1 MKKAIVLTAG
11 LLAVLLSFG
20 QVAQDKAKM
29 ERERA
34 AIQKELSEIQ
44 SVYQK
49 VKGQKKETIGQLTLL
64 QRKMNLQGQYI
75 NNINKEIK
83 IITDDIYLSNLEI
96 NRLKK
101 QLDTLKTQY
110 ARSVVYAYKNR
121 SNYDYLNFIFSA
133 SSFNDA
139 LKRVT
144 YLRSYRTYRQQQVTN
159 ILQTQQL
166 IEDRKNQLLGKKTQ
180 KNSALS
186 NQTQQMKILEDQK
199 KEKDAVVSK
208 LQSQEKD
215 LAKQIATRKKR
226 DAQLKG
232 AIAAV
237 IRREIEIARKKAE
250 EEARRRREAEIAEAK
265 RLAEEKKRR
274 DAAAA
279 AAASAAKAGS
289 GTKTGTTTTPKPKA
303 EEPAEVVTKAPEPVK
318 SSGSYLTLNDKD
330 VKLANDFA
338 GSRGRLPWPVDNGN
352 VCIPYGTYTV
362 PGTKLTGDNP
372 GITLCTPSPGTT
384 VKAVFDGEV
393 SSVANMGDG
402 MTVIVRH
409 GKYFT
414 IYSNLG
420 SVSVSRGSTV
430 RTGQAIGRAGADDE
444 GGSGGKVDFLLMI
457 ETRNVNPEPWL
468 R

>member
-1 MKKAIVLTAG
+1 MKKAIVFTAS
-11 LLAVLLSFG
+11 LFAVLLSFG
-20 QVAQDKAKM
+20 QVAQDKAKLEK
-29 ERERA
+29 ERQA
-34 AIQKELSEIQ
+34 LQKELSEIQ
-44 SVYQK
+44 SVYNK
-49 VKGQKKETIGQLTLL
+49 VKGQKKQTIGQLTLL
-64 QRKMNLQGQYI
+64 QRKMNLQNQYI
-75 NNINKEIK
+75 NNINKEIR
-83 IITDDIYLSNLEI
+83 ILADDIYLSNLEI
-96 NRLKK
+96 TRLKR

-110 ARSVVYAYKNR
+110 SRSVVYAYKNR

-139 LKRVT
+139 LKRVG
-144 YLRSYRTYRQQQVTN
+144 YLKSYRAYRQQQVAN
-159 ILQTQQL
+159 ILETQKL

-180 KNSALS
+180 KSSALQ
-186 NQTQQMKILEDQK
+186 NQTQQMKVLEDQK

-208 LQSQEKD
+208 LKSQEKD

-250 EEARRRREAEIAEAK
+250 EEAKKRREAELAESR
-265 RLAEEKKRR
+265 RLAEEKRKR
-274 DAAAA
+274 DAA
-279 AAASAAKAGS
+279 
-289 GTKTGTTTTPKPKA
+289 TGTATTAPKA
-303 EEPAEVVTKAPEPVK
+303 KVEEPERPKATEPKK
-318 SSGSYLTLNDKD
+318 SDSYLTLNDKD
-330 VKLANDFA
+330 VKLANEFQTN
-338 GSRGRLPWPVDNGN
+338 RGRLPWPVDNGN

-362 PGTKLTGDNP
+362 EGTSLKGDNP
-372 GITLCTPSPGTT
+372 GITICTPSPGTT

-393 SSVANMGDG
+393 SSVGNLGDG
-402 MTVIVRH
+402 MMIVVRH

-420 SVSVSRGSTV
+420 SVSVSKGTTV
-430 RTGQAIGRAGADDE
+430 RTGQAIGRAGGDDE
-444 GGSGGKVDFLLMI
+444 GGSGGKVDFLMMI

>member
-1 MKKAIVLTAG
+1 MKKAIVLTAS
-11 LLAVLLSFG
+11 LFAVLLSFG

-29 ERERA
+29 ERERQ

-44 SVYQK
+44 SVYEK

-75 NNINKEIK
+75 NNINKEIR

-144 YLRSYRTYRQQQVTN
+144 YLKSYRSYRQQQVAN
-159 ILQTQQL
+159 ILETQRL
-166 IEDRKNQLLGKKTQ
+166 IEDRKDQLLGKKTQ
-180 KNSALS
+180 KNSALQ
-186 NQTQQMKILEDQK
+186 NQTQQMRVLGDQK

-208 LQSQEKD
+208 LKSQEKD

-237 IRREIEIARKKAE
+237 IRREIELARKKAE
-250 EEARRRREAEIAEAK
+250 EEARRRRDAELAEAR
-265 RLAEEKKRR
+265 RLAEEKRKR
-274 DAAAA
+274 DADTK
-279 AAASAAKAGS
+279 AASGA
-289 GTKTGTTTTPKPKA
+289 KTGTTTTKPTT
-303 EEPAEVVTKAPEPVK
+303 EEPAVENPVTTAPGK
-318 SSGSYLTLNDKD
+318 TSGSYLTLNDKD

-372 GITLCTPSPGTT
+372 GITICTPSPGTT

-402 MTVIVRH
+402 MTVIIRH

-414 IYSNLG
+414 IYSSLG

-430 RTGQAIGRAGADDE
+430 RTGQTIGRAGTDDE
-444 GGSGGKVDFLLMI
+444 GGSGGKVDFLLMV